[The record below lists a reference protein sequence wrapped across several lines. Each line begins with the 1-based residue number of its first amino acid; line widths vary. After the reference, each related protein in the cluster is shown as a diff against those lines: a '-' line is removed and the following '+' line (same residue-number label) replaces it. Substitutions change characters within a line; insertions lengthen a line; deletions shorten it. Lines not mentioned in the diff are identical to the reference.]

1 MHKEIVIRRRIYVL
15 LLIYVMVFTLLSAV
29 VAAQGGLAFKGTV
42 LLLAAIFM
50 AVMALIILIIHMYS
64 PRVNTVL
71 ADESKTQKQTI
82 IPETSQQQQPA
93 LMLLTLLQEKGRF
106 LDFLMEDIDRYPDAK
121 VCAAARVVHQGCKEV
136 IRTAFDPLPVTEL
149 PEKGPITLA
158 EGFPSEEF
166 IITGAVGQQPPFTGT
181 LLHRGWRA
189 QKIKLPSITRD
200 SPRADSTVIVPAQ
213 VKV

>member
-1 MHKEIVIRRRIYVL
+1 MHKEIVIKRGIYVL
-15 LLIYVMVFTLLSAV
+15 LLLFVMVIALLSAV
-29 VAAQGGLAFKGTV
+29 VAAQGGLTFKGTV
-42 LLLAAIFM
+42 PLLAAIFM
-50 AVMALIILIIHMYS
+50 AVTAVIILVIHMRS
-64 PRVNTVL
+64 SGVNAVL
-71 ADESKTQKQTI
+71 ADESKIQKQTV

-106 LDFLMEDIDRYPDAK
+106 LDFLMEDIDRYPDTK

-136 IRTAFDPLPVTEL
+136 IRTVFDPQPVSEL

-158 EGFPSEEF
+158 EGFPSEAF
-166 IITGAVGQQPPFTGT
+166 TITGAVGQQPPFTGT

>member
-1 MHKEIVIRRRIYVL
+1 VKA
-15 LLIYVMVFTLLSAV
+15 AV
-29 VAAQGGLAFKGTV
+29 TE
-42 LLLAAIFM
+42 
-50 AVMALIILIIHMYS
+50 
-64 PRVNTVL
+64 
-71 ADESKTQKQTI
+71 ESGIPKQSV

-136 IRTAFDPLPVTEL
+136 IRTAFDPLPITEL

-158 EGFPSEEF
+158 EGFPSDEF
-166 IITGAVGQQPPFTGT
+166 TITGAVGQQPPFTGT
-181 LLHRGWRA
+181 LQHRGWRA
-189 QKIKLPSITRD
+189 RKIKLPSITRD